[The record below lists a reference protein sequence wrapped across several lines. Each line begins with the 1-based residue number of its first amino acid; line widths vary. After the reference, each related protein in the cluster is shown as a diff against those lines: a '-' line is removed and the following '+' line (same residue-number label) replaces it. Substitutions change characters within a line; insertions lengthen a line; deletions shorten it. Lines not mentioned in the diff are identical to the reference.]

1 MEIKMQFL
9 MYLFTNEEAILMAN
23 IYLLELLFK
32 YTI

>member
-1 MEIKMQFL
+1 MQFQ
-9 MYLFTNEEAILMAN
+9 MDLFTNEEVILMVN